1 MRWESL
7 MAITASTEE
16 QQLLL
21 DVQAVDTKILQ
32 AGHKRN
38 NVPEIATVQ
47 ELEVALGS
55 LDMKIVA
62 VSTEV
67 SDLSVVQEKAEAD
80 VEVVRSRAARDK
92 ERLDGGSITNS
103 KELESLQSEIE
114 SLSRRQATLEDEELE
129 VMQQLESAQN
139 ALDAFNTEREP
150 LAAALEAAIA
160 SRDSQ
165 IAECNAE
172 IDKLTAQRNDM
183 VSDLPA
189 DLVKLYD
196 KVRDDLGGVGAALLT
211 RGACQGCRIAL
222 DSSEIQR
229 IRNLGADVV
238 VRCEE
243 CQRILVRTAE
253 SGL

>member
-1 MRWESL
+1 
-7 MAITASTEE
+7 MAVTASAEQ

-21 DVQAVDTKILQ
+21 DVQTVDTKILQ

-38 NVPEIATVQ
+38 SVPEIALVQ
-47 ELEVALGS
+47 EIEIALGS

-62 VSTEV
+62 ASTEV
-67 SDLSVVQEKAEAD
+67 SDLTAVQEKAEAD
-80 VEVVRSRAARDK
+80 VEIVRARAARDK

-114 SLSRRQATLEDEELE
+114 SLARRQATLEDEELE
-129 VMQQLESAQN
+129 VLQQLESAQN
-139 ALDAFNTEREP
+139 ALDAFNDERVP
-150 LAAALEAAIA
+150 LAAQLEATIA

-165 IAECNAE
+165 IAECDVE

-183 VSDLPA
+183 VADLPA
-189 DLVKLYD
+189 ELVKLYD

-211 RGACQGCRIAL
+211 RGACQGCRIVL

-229 IRNLGADVV
+229 IRNLAAEVV

-243 CQRILVRTAE
+243 CNRILVRTME